1 MSKRSKTLQYIT
13 QMALNYTHYHMT
25 AESISVNDDSVEQEI
40 FLKHK
45 YEMSEQIEG
54 QDQIIHI
61 HLSNVNITAPIEIK
75 NNIDFGL
82 NVIYVL
88 KDSTVTE
95 VNVEIL
101 DIDFLDDDDIKV
113 FIKDFINNYLKY
125 IFTGIVQIYLE
136 YDEVSVDDGDETVKL
151 DGEIQINLILDKKNN
166 IQPSIKSLF
175 LNDMDVIYDIDF
187 GPQLVEDIREYS
199 KDFREPVEQLIANNK
214 QMVTE
219 LYDFDDGIVR
229 VDVDLLE
236 NNYSHVLK
244 QKPESVGE
252 VMKHLIL
259 NSIIRSGQ
267 ASLGNMLALYDSSK
281 FLSVNS
287 IIFSTLLTK

>member
-1 MSKRSKTLQYIT
+1 
-13 QMALNYTHYHMT
+13 MALNYTHYHMT

-244 QKPESVGE
+244 
-252 VMKHLIL
+252 HLIL